1 MPRLIALNKDRDA
14 SVCGIRRRRRLDH
27 NSTGVLF
34 ELASNFVIDLRVL
47 AVIGIIRH
55 VSVLACIVLIGFRL
69 VGCAQICGLP
79 LHILNVTLR
88 H

>member
-14 SVCGIRRRRRLDH
+14 SVCGIGWRRGLDH
-27 NSTGVLF
+27 NSTRILF
-34 ELASNFVIDLRVL
+34 ELASNFVIYLCVL